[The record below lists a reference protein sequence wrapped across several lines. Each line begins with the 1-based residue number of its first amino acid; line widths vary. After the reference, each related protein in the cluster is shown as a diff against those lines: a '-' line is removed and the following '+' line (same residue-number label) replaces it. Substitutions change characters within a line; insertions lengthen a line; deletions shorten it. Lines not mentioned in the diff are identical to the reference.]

1 MLSGNP
7 AITGRGRRA
16 LTLSVVTA
24 DEIVDVV
31 VDLLAEAEGRS
42 ASEVMAEL
50 AVSGPDLVI
59 DSLRIVEILTKVEKR
74 YKVCLPADPTIA
86 RSTRSVL
93 GFAHAVRDTIYN
105 RGLA

>member
-1 MLSGNP
+1 M
-7 AITGRGRRA
+7 A

-31 VDLLAEAEGRS
+31 VDLLAEAEGRPV
-42 ASEVMAEL
+42 SEVMAEL
-50 AVSGPDLVI
+50 AVSEPDLAI

-74 YKVCLPADPTIA
+74 YEVCLPADPIIA

-93 GFAHAVRDTIYN
+93 SFSQVVVDAVN
-105 RGLA
+105 GRGRA